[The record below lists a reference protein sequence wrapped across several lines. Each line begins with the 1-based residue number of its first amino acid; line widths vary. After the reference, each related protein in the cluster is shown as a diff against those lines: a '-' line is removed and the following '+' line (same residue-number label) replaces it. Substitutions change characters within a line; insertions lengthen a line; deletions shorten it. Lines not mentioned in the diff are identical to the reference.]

1 MQENADLTTRT
12 DENLGTTA
20 PNHTDRIDAGRT
32 SEQAEN
38 AAARVATTDRVEAAR
53 DVDFV
58 NSAVQAAQDA
68 PAIRADKVAQA
79 KQALADGTLGA
90 DAGKLADVLINQMLD
105 DTK

>member
-1 MQENADLTTRT
+1 MQETANLTTRI
-12 DENLGTTA
+12 DENQGTTA
-20 PNHTDRIDAGRT
+20 PSQTDRHDAGRT
-32 SEQAEN
+32 SEQPEN
-38 AAARVATTDRVEAAR
+38 AAAPVVTADRVEAAR

-79 KQALADGTLGA
+79 KKALADGTLGA
-90 DAGKLADVLINQMLD
+90 DAGTLADVLIDHMLD